1 MNRSNQNSEFASTFV
16 FHFKNIL
23 SEDVIYQGLVYKRE
37 TYMKYR
43 FFKMLKE
50 VTMNHGFWL

>member
-16 FHFKNIL
+16 FHFKNNV
-23 SEDVIYQGLVYKRE
+23 DVIHQGLVYKRE